1 MPVVAVME
9 RKARQV
15 LAILLMLGDWRF
27 SRGCRGAYTRISWKG
42 GSAAL
47 FPKPENRGFL
57 RHVLVNLRLLSRYS
71 LRKHRGSLTL
81 MAIPT
86 SGGPPKSITVPCLAL
101 RVGLPIAVGLAV
113 LLVGSYVHV
122 TRDMVQLTRAKQSQG
137 MAMEE
142 LLRENEL
149 LKEEKD
155 DRITQL
161 KELTERAEKL
171 AAAVHDVVGENS
183 RIWEIVKGSG
193 SAKSTS
199 SSSSSTVRGTTSR
212 GGDLGADRGEPV
224 IGSALA
230 AGSGCEE
237 EIDAGAVQEEDELA
251 IAASEALARLSELTS
266 ATQKD
271 MSSLR
276 SRATK
281 YQDKLNRTPS
291 IAPAKGKIV
300 SGYGNR
306 LHPILRVTR
315 FHEGVDIAAPRGTP
329 IMATADGVV
338 TRAGW
343 LGSYGNVVEI
353 SHGYGITTLYAHNSR
368 NAVKTGAAV
377 KRGQAIAYVGSTGLS
392 TGAHVHYEVRVDKRP
407 VNPSSYMK

>member
-1 MPVVAVME
+1 
-9 RKARQV
+9 
-15 LAILLMLGDWRF
+15 
-27 SRGCRGAYTRISWKG
+27 
-42 GSAAL
+42 
-47 FPKPENRGFL
+47 
-57 RHVLVNLRLLSRYS
+57 
-71 LRKHRGSLTL
+71 

-291 IAPAKGKIV
+291 IAPAKDKIV